1 VAGQHCRLRIA
12 IAVLS
17 ERFNSQNRLK
27 EIDMYSTKYLIA
39 VAALALA
46 PMAHGFELTS
56 IDIQAGKPMPKA
68 QEYQGFGCDGG
79 NVSPQLS
86 WDNAPEGAKSFAI
99 TAYDPDAPTGSGW
112 WHWLAFNIPADVHE
126 LPTGAGEPKSDL
138 TPAGMV
144 QHRTD
149 YGTPGFGG
157 ACPPKGDKSHRY
169 QFKVFALD
177 VERLDIAP
185 ESSAAL
191 VGFML
196 NAHKLGV
203 AELEALYQR

>member
-1 VAGQHCRLRIA
+1 MHP
-12 IAVLS
+12 
-17 ERFNSQNRLK
+17 
-27 EIDMYSTKYLIA
+27 TKYL
-39 VAALALA
+39 VAAAALVLA
-46 PMAHGFELTS
+46 PMAQGFELVS
-56 IDIQAGKPMPKA
+56 NDIQAGKLMPKT

-79 NVSPQLS
+79 NVSPQLA
-86 WDNAPEGAKSFAI
+86 WRDVPAGTKGFAI

-112 WHWLAFNIPADVHE
+112 WHWIAYNIPANVHM
-126 LPTGAGEPKSDL
+126 LPSNVGDPTSGLSPE
-138 TPAGMV
+138 GMV

-149 YGTPGFGG
+149 FGTPGFGG
-157 ACPPKGDKSHRY
+157 ACPPKGDKAHRY

-177 VERLDIAP
+177 VAHLDIAP

-203 AELEALYQR
+203 AELEALYKR

>member
-1 VAGQHCRLRIA
+1 MKT
-12 IAVLS
+12 
-17 ERFNSQNRLK
+17 NRL
-27 EIDMYSTKYLIA
+27 LA
-39 VAALALA
+39 AAAALALA
-46 PMAHGFELTS
+46 PLAHGLELIS
-56 IDIQAGKPMPKA
+56 NDIRAGELMSKA

-79 NVSPQLS
+79 NTSPHLA
-86 WDNAPEGAKSFAI
+86 WRDAPPGTKSFAV

-112 WHWLAFNIPADVHE
+112 WHWIAFNIPVDVSE
-126 LPTGAGEPKSDL
+126 LPGDAGDPAAGL
-138 TPAGMV
+138 APAGMV

-149 YGTPGFGG
+149 YGSPRFGG
-157 ACPPKGDKSHRY
+157 ACPPMGDKPHRY
-169 QFKVFALD
+169 QFRVFALD
-177 VERLDIAP
+177 VERLDLSP